1 MFWLKAVAILVAY
14 NLGAVLV
21 MLDIA
26 RTCGG
31 DDERDSAEAMAVVIL
46 FWPVL
51 VAVKI
56 AMGVVG
62 WIENNGRKL

>member
-21 MLDIA
+21 MWDIA

>member
-1 MFWLKAVAILVAY
+1 MFWLKAVAVLAAY

-21 MLDIA
+21 MWDIA

-31 DDERDSAEAMAVVIL
+31 DAERDNAEAVAVVIL

>member
-1 MFWLKAVAILVAY
+1 MFWLKAVAILAAY

-21 MLDIA
+21 MWDIA

-31 DDERDSAEAMAVVIL
+31 DEERDNAEAMAVVIL
-46 FWPVL
+46 FWPLL

-62 WIENNGRKL
+62 WIESKERKR